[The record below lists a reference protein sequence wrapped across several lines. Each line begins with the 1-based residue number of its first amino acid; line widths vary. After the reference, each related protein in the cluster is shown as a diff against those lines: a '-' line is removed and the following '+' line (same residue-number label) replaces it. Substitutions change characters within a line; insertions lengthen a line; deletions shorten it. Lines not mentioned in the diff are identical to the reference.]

1 MIATIFFIVYIIS
14 VILSRFSYRL
24 CSSKHFG
31 LWMDEDCRFTILW
44 IIPIVNSF
52 VFILMFICIFM
63 DMKILNN
70 KLRFNFKSKVLNKI
84 LNRDL

>member
-31 LWMDEDCRFTILW
+31 LWMDEDCRFSILW
-44 IIPIVNSF
+44 IIPVVNSF

-63 DMKILNN
+63 EILNN
-70 KLRFNFKSKVLNKI
+70 KRFNFKSKVLNKI
-84 LNRDL
+84 LNKDL

>member
-1 MIATIFFIVYIIS
+1 MTATIFFIVYIIS

-31 LWMDEDCRFTILW
+31 LWMDEDCRFSILW
-44 IIPIVNSF
+44 IIPVVNSF

-63 DMKILNN
+63 EILNN
-70 KLRFNFKSKVLNKI
+70 KRFNFKSKVLNKI
-84 LNRDL
+84 LNKDL